1 MPWWKPE
8 EEESPQAR
16 VGRSPRIG
24 ATSRPV
30 EDGEQPPPRSAADEV
45 PHNLPPQQP
54 QPPQHQQ
61 TWQQGHVPMHPPLP
75 RRRFPFS
82 PLIAVVAIV
91 FVAVS
96 VLPFVLAFN
105 AFDGA
110 DDNISGFDTG
120 SHDGPSLVP
129 RERFSK
135 ALDKIRDEAGREAS
149 ITVLR
154 IEPERIDAVVVRGR
168 GGGTASIQ
176 VLPDLHVRTF
186 GAGGSGQ
193 RGLSFGK
200 VNPAMPERLVRRA
213 AERLRVRPDDLNY
226 LALTSVKGHAGGGVW
241 SVFFAGG
248 GAGRFA
254 TADLDG
260 SNLRTPGS

>member
-30 EDGEQPPPRSAADEV
+30 EDGERPPPRSAADEV
-45 PHNLPPQQP
+45 PHNLPPQQ
-54 QPPQHQQ
+54 QPLAQQ
-61 TWQQGHVPMHPPLP
+61 QSWQPGQVPMHPPLP
-75 RRRFPFS
+75 RRRLPFH
-82 PLIAVVAIV
+82 PVIAVVAIV
-91 FVAVS
+91 FVALF

-105 AFDGA
+105 AFDDA

-129 RERFSK
+129 RDRFAK
-135 ALDKIRDEAGREAS
+135 ALDKIRDEAGSESS

-154 IEPERIDAVVVRGR
+154 VESERIDAVVVRA
-168 GGGTASIQ
+168 GGGTATIQ

-186 GAGGSGQ
+186 SAGGGGQ

-200 VNPAMPERLVRRA
+200 VDPAVPERLVRRA
-213 AERLRVRPDDLNY
+213 AERLGVKPNDLNY
-226 LALTSVKGHAGGGVW
+226 MALTSVKGHAGGGIW